1 MIFSSSR
8 VLLDTNAIMNLS
20 KNHDM
25 ARQIISEFELSNSQL
40 IVTSQSRKEIQKL
53 QMNFDKM
60 KNSISEPFGIKITEL
75 EITSEIKQ
83 NAHYLR
89 EKKLGTLHSGDDL
102 IVSAAIT
109 SKSTLFTSDRD
120 LARSAKKFNCPVKM
134 IPSEWYN

>member
-60 KNSISEPFGIKITEL
+60 KNSISEPFGMKILEL

-83 NAHYLR
+83 NAHYL
-89 EKKLGTLHSGDDL
+89 
-102 IVSAAIT
+102 
-109 SKSTLFTSDRD
+109 
-120 LARSAKKFNCPVKM
+120 
-134 IPSEWYN
+134 